1 MEIIIR
7 TAHQFKAKKASFSSF
22 HYLAYVD
29 SKSIFSY
36 KITWWK
42 SGHMKRK
49 ILYFSR
55 LDSSFI
61 SLHYYSGVSG
71 FIIGCLC
78 TLFRLNECLLAT
90 SSNSL
95 ERSWQVEQMAKCT
108 DSQLFSGEQELK
120 ITNSDVCLLVPI
132 VSEKTDHKLTLTVL
146 YDDLA

>member
-1 MEIIIR
+1 
-7 TAHQFKAKKASFSSF
+7 
-22 HYLAYVD
+22 
-29 SKSIFSY
+29 
-36 KITWWK
+36 
-42 SGHMKRK
+42 MKRK

-61 SLHYYSGVSG
+61 SLHYYSAVSG

-120 ITNSDVCLLVPI
+120 INNSDVCLLVPI